1 MNTDSRNLMTENE
14 KQLKSMIRMV
24 TPPDFTF
31 AEKAQKR
38 WNNIAHPLHS
48 LGKLEDLVIRAAAIQ
63 GTDQVQFEKKCL
75 VVMCADNGV
84 VEEGVTQTG
93 QEVTAAVAENFLID
107 KASAA
112 ILCKKAGAAILPI
125 DIGVA
130 RETSLR
136 NMKIAPGTR
145 NMAKEP
151 AMTRDEALRSILTGI
166 QLAGELK
173 EKGYHVLATG
183 EMGIGNTTTSSAVSC
198 VLLGKDPEEMTGR
211 GAGLSSV
218 GLRRKT
224 EVIRSSI
231 ALHRPDPQ
239 DPVDVLSKVGGFDI
253 GGMAGIFIGGA
264 LYHLPVVIDGFIS
277 GTAALLAARLCPEAV
292 SYMIASH
299 VSKEPAAVQILEALN
314 LEAHLTCDM
323 CLGEGSGAVVLFPVM
338 DMALEVYR
346 RMSTFEEDDINAYE
360 ELK

>member
-1 MNTDSRNLMTENE
+1 
-14 KQLKSMIRMV
+14 
-24 TPPDFTF
+24 
-31 AEKAQKR
+31 
-38 WNNIAHPLHS
+38 
-48 LGKLEDLVIRAAAIQ
+48 
-63 GTDQVQFEKKCL
+63 
-75 VVMCADNGV
+75 
-84 VEEGVTQTG
+84 
-93 QEVTAAVAENFLID
+93 
-107 KASAA
+107 
-112 ILCKKAGAAILPI
+112 
-125 DIGVA
+125 
-130 RETSLR
+130 
-136 NMKIAPGTR
+136 
-145 NMAKEP
+145 
-151 AMTRDEALRSILTGI
+151 
-166 QLAGELK
+166 
-173 EKGYHVLATG
+173 
-183 EMGIGNTTTSSAVSC
+183 VSC

-211 GAGLSSV
+211 GAGLSYA
-218 GLRRKT
+218 GLRRKI

-346 RMSTFEEDDINAYE
+346 RMSTFEEDDISAYE